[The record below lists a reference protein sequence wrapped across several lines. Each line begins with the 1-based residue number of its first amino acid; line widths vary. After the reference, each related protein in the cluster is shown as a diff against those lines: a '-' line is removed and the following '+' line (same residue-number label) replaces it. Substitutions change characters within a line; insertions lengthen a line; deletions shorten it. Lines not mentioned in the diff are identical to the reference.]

1 MSEKTKKVR
10 GQGEGNIRQR
20 KDGTWEARYS
30 LGVDSRG
37 KPIRK
42 SIYSKSR
49 TELSKR
55 LTKILNDI
63 NMNTYIDPSKVTVEE
78 WIETWLRDYKENSVS
93 TKTFNSYKQ
102 QLDLYIIPHLGYVYL
117 KDLRPEQVQAT
128 FNKMKGLSERT
139 IKYTKTVFNMC
150 MKRAKINKLIPENP
164 CEYIEPPKGKT
175 KKEVIVFTEEEQIEF
190 LNAIDGHQYQV
201 AFLMLIST
209 GLRVGELLALTW
221 DCVDFENN
229 TLKVNKTLSRVDG
242 ELFNP
247 TKTETSN
254 RIMPVLEMIMEFLK
268 SHKVQQNIVKLQ
280 AGKDYNKN
288 NLVFTN
294 VYGFPVSF
302 SSFAKSLKRLL
313 KDNGLPELS
322 PHKLR
327 HTFATR
333 GLESG
338 MDMKELQVLLGH
350 STMKLTSDTYTHVL
364 DKQKEKAMNK
374 TAHLYKNLG

>member
-1 MSEKTKKVR
+1 MSKR

-37 KPIRK
+37 KQIRK
-42 SIYSKSR
+42 SIYGKTRNEVSK
-49 TELSKR
+49 K

-63 NMNTYIDPSKVTVEE
+63 NMNTYIDPSKITIKE
-78 WIETWLRDYKENSVS
+78 WIEAWLKDYKENSVS
-93 TKTFNSYKQ
+93 KKTYNSYKQ

-117 KDLRPEQVQAT
+117 KDIRPEQVQAT
-128 FNKMKGLSERT
+128 FNKMKGLSDRT
-139 IKYTKTVFNMC
+139 IKYTKTIFNMC
-150 MKRAKINKLIPENP
+150 MKRAKINKLITDDP
-164 CEYIEPPKGKT
+164 CEYVELPKGKP
-175 KKEVIVFTEEEQIEF
+175 KGDIKVFTEEQQIEF
-190 LNAIDGHQYQV
+190 LNCIDGHQYQV

-229 TLKVNKTLSRVDG
+229 KINVNKTLSRVDG

-254 RIMPVLEMIMEFLK
+254 RVIPVLEDIMKFLK
-268 SHKVQQNIVKLQ
+268 SHKAQQNITKLQ
-280 AGKDYNKN
+280 VGKDYNPY

-294 VYGFPVSF
+294 IYGAPVSF
-302 SSFAKSLKRLL
+302 STFAKSLKRLL

>member
-1 MSEKTKKVR
+1 MAKKVR

-37 KPIRK
+37 KQIRK
-42 SIYSKSR
+42 SIYGKTRNEVSK
-49 TELSKR
+49 K

-63 NMNTYIDPSKVTVEE
+63 NMNTYIDPSKITIKE
-78 WIETWLRDYKENSVS
+78 WIEAWLKDYKENSVS
-93 TKTFNSYKQ
+93 KKTYNSYKQ

-117 KDLRPEQVQAT
+117 KDIRPEQVQAT
-128 FNKMKGLSERT
+128 FNKMKGLSDRT
-139 IKYTKTVFNMC
+139 IKYTKTIFNMC
-150 MKRAKINKLIPENP
+150 MKRAKINKLITDDP
-164 CEYIEPPKGKT
+164 CEYVELPKGKP
-175 KKEVIVFTEEEQIEF
+175 KGDIKVFTEEQQIEF
-190 LNAIDGHQYQV
+190 LNCIDGHQYQV

-229 TLKVNKTLSRVDG
+229 KINVNKTLSRVDG

-254 RIMPVLEMIMEFLK
+254 RVIPVLEDIMKFLK
-268 SHKVQQNIVKLQ
+268 SHKAQQNITKLQ
-280 AGKDYNKN
+280 VGKDYNPY

-294 VYGFPVSF
+294 IYGAPVSF
-302 SSFAKSLKRLL
+302 STFAKSLKRLL

>member
-1 MSEKTKKVR
+1 MAKKVR

-20 KDGTWEARYS
+20 KDGRWEARYS
-30 LGVDSRG
+30 IGVDSRG
-37 KPIRK
+37 KPNRK
-42 SIYSKSR
+42 SIYGNTRGEVAK
-49 TELSKR
+49 E
-55 LTKILNDI
+55 LTKILNSI
-63 NMNTYIDPSKVTVEE
+63 NTNSYIDPSKITIKE
-78 WIETWLRDYKENSVS
+78 WIETWLLDYKENSVS
-93 TKTFNSYKQ
+93 KKTYDSYKQ
-102 QLDLYIIPHLGYVYL
+102 VLDLYIEPHLGYMYL
-117 KDLRPEQVQAT
+117 KDIRPENVQST
-128 FNKMKGLSERT
+128 FNKMKGLSDRT

-150 MKRAKINKLIPENP
+150 MKRAKINKLITDNP
-164 CEYIEPPKGKT
+164 CEYVELPKGT
-175 KKEVIVFTEEEQIEF
+175 PKKEVVVFTEEEQIKF
-190 LNAIDGHQYQV
+190 LNSIDGHQYQA

-209 GLRVGELLALTW
+209 GLRVGELLGLTW
-221 DCVDFENN
+221 DSVDFENN
-229 TLKVNKTLSRVDG
+229 KIYVNKTLSRVDG

-247 TKTETSN
+247 TKNETSN
-254 RIMPVLEMIMEFLK
+254 RVLPVLQPIMDFLK

-280 AGKDYNKN
+280 AGKDYNKD

-294 VYGFPVSF
+294 IYGYPVSF
-302 SSFAKSLKRLL
+302 SSFSKSLKRLL

-374 TAHLYKNLG
+374 TAHLYNNLG

>member
-1 MSEKTKKVR
+1 MAKKVR

-37 KPIRK
+37 KAIRK
-42 SIYSKSR
+42 SIYGKTR
-49 TELSKR
+49 TEVSKK

-63 NMNTYIDPSKVTVEE
+63 NMNTYIDPSKITIKE
-78 WIETWLRDYKENSVS
+78 WIETWLREYKENSVS
-93 TKTFNSYKQ
+93 KKTYDSYKQ
-102 QLDLYIIPHLGYVYL
+102 QLDLYIVPHLGYVYL
-117 KDLRPEQVQAT
+117 KDIRPEQVQST
-128 FNKMKGLSERT
+128 FNKMKGLSDRT
-139 IKYTKTVFNMC
+139 IRYTKTIFNMC
-150 MKRAKINKLIPENP
+150 MKRAKINKLITENP
-164 CEYIEPPKGKT
+164 SEYVELPKGKP
-175 KKEVIVFTEEEQIEF
+175 KKEVVIFTEEEQIEF

-221 DCVDFENN
+221 DSIDFKNN
-229 TLKVNKTLSRVDG
+229 TINVNKTLSRVKG

-247 TKTETSN
+247 TKTESSN
-254 RIMPVLEMIMEFLK
+254 RIVPILETIMEFLK
-268 SHKVQQNIVKLQ
+268 SHKVQQSITKLQ
-280 AGKDYNKN
+280 VGKDYNPY

-294 VYGFPVSF
+294 IYGAPVSF
-302 SSFAKSLKRLL
+302 STFAKSLKRLL